1 MDKMVMVVIP
11 RDEAEMVLD
20 ALISAGYTA
29 TFLETKGG
37 MLRQSQYSLFIA
49 VKNADLQ
56 KICGI
61 IKENCTVQIS
71 NMNGNLEREEMLTD
85 ESLSDESLSSDKI
98 GGAIIFI
105 WNLHKI
111 EIY

>member
-29 TFLETKGG
+29 TFMETKGG

-49 VKNADLQ
+49 VKNSDL
-56 KICGI
+56 KKVCSI

-71 NMNGNLEREEMLTD
+71 NMNGDQEREEMLTD
-85 ESLSDESLSSDKI
+85 ELLTDESLSGKI

-105 WNLHKI
+105 WNLHKV

>member
-20 ALISAGYTA
+20 ALISSGYTA
-29 TFLETKGG
+29 TFMETKGG
-37 MLRQSQYSLFIA
+37 MLRQSQYTLFIA
-49 VKNADLQ
+49 VKNADL
-56 KICGI
+56 KKVCEI

-85 ESLSDESLSSDKI
+85 ESLSGDI

-105 WNLHKI
+105 WNLNKV